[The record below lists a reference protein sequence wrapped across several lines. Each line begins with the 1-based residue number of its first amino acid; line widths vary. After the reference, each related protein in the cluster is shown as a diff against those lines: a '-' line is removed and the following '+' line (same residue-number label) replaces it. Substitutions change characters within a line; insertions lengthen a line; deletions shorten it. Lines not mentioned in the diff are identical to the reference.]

1 MILSK
6 KMFLILILVLLILGI
21 LFWRFFSRNIE
32 KPSYDVITSNKSIE
46 FRLYKPMLI
55 AEVIETGD
63 RRATISKGF
72 RVLADYIFGNNTTRK
87 KIEMTAPVSQTKSE
101 KIKMTAPVIQEASIK
116 NTWKIQ
122 FVMPKTHQLDTL
134 PKPNDKRIKIKQIP
148 EEKRIVIRFS
158 GHANDVQI
166 EHKKK
171 ALLQYIKANN
181 LKVSSSI
188 SYAFY
193 NPPWTPSFLRRNE
206 IMMVVE

>member
-1 MILSK
+1 
-6 KMFLILILVLLILGI
+6 MFLILILALVILGF

-32 KPSYDVITSNKSIE
+32 KPSYHVITSHKSIE
-46 FRLYKPMLI
+46 FRRYKPRLI

-63 RRATISKGF
+63 RNAAISKGF
-72 RVLADYIFGNNTTRK
+72 RILADYIFGNNTIRK
-87 KIEMTAPVSQTKSE
+87 KIEMTAPISQTKSE

-122 FVMPKTHQLDTL
+122 FVMPKIYRLETL
-134 PKPNDKRIKIKQIP
+134 PKPNNERIKIKKIP
-148 EEKRIVIRFS
+148 EEKRIVIQFS
-158 GHANDVQI
+158 GHVNDVKI

-171 ALLQYIKANN
+171 ELFQYIKANN
-181 LKVSSSI
+181 FKVSSNI

-206 IMMVVE
+206 IMVVVE